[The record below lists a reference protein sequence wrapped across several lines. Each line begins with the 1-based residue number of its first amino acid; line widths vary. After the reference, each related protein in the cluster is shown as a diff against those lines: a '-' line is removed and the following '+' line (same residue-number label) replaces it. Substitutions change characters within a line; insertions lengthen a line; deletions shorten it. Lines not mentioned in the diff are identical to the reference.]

1 MIMKKDF
8 IRDSTNIKM
17 IRNDHKKPC
26 ANKFN
31 TIDKS

>member
-17 IRNDHKKPC
+17 IRIYHEKPC
-26 ANKFN
+26 ANKFD
-31 TIDKS
+31 TLDK